1 MSRLFRRNQ
10 DEDEFTEEE
19 ISAAELIV
27 ETSGKKVISA
37 EVPKGNYCFLC
48 GKYSEIGTIEI
59 FMTNTSHYNLFVCK
73 NCRDTCKAK

>member
-19 ISAAELIV
+19 INAAELIV
-27 ETSGKKVISA
+27 ESSGKKVVSA

-48 GKYSEIGTIEI
+48 GKYSESGNPET
-59 FMTNTSHYNLFVCK
+59 FMTNTSHYSLFVCAD
-73 NCRDTCKAK
+73 CRTTYKAK